1 MNIYIRAQLCT
12 STAAVASKEGRE
24 FLGAKSEKIS
34 PSSASEVQ
42 TKIIIILNV
51 NANKY
56 VFSKTVDAYDLLRN
70 ASHSRKTAPPKIYG
84 LCVINTQQYEYRSCQ
99 QNINV
104 HILFVRKLIS
114 RIIEHQKTRTQNSSR
129 RCANTS
135 RYKYLKHKA
144 PGMPLSTGYM
154 IKIKQFMPVSD
165 MYIYAHLPKIC
176 SSICSLKKSIPLC
189 PKRPNML

>member
-104 HILFVRKLIS
+104 TRSYNTHRKHEVERLQYARQIPS
-114 RIIEHQKTRTQNSSR
+114 TIIGNKKHVFCHFNSDAR
-129 RCANTS
+129 
-135 RYKYLKHKA
+135 
-144 PGMPLSTGYM
+144 MPCCT
-154 IKIKQFMPVSD
+154 
-165 MYIYAHLPKIC
+165 
-176 SSICSLKKSIPLC
+176 
-189 PKRPNML
+189 

>member
-1 MNIYIRAQLCT
+1 M
-12 STAAVASKEGRE
+12 
-24 FLGAKSEKIS
+24 
-34 PSSASEVQ
+34 
-42 TKIIIILNV
+42 
-51 NANKY
+51 
-56 VFSKTVDAYDLLRN
+56 FSKTVDAYDLLRN

-144 PGMPLSTGYM
+144 PGTPSSTGYLVYD
-154 IKIKQFMPVSD
+154 KNQAV
-165 MYIYAHLPKIC
+165 YARLRYVYAHLPKIC
-176 SSICSLKKSIPLC
+176 SSICEHILGK
-189 PKRPNML
+189 